1 MMDTPYLLKDDWK
14 YYLSGMLLDQPDI
27 ELTVEQ
33 VYRYKQLH
41 NVLLLF
47 CVVVVLLVFFS
58 ASFLSRMRILFSE

>member
-47 CVVVVLLVFFS
+47 CVVVVLLVFFLLV
-58 ASFLSRMRILFSE
+58 FFPE